1 MRLFENSQIGYGF
14 KTGASSIGKHK
25 AMSITS
31 MITTAA
37 CLLLIAVVFM
47 LGYNLQANVEEF
59 QVDNTML
66 AFVDE
71 TFSENEAMALQS
83 SIEQIDHVVSATFI
97 TREEA
102 MNTYMAEY
110 GEDDATTSRLSPSVF
125 RDRYSVEV
133 DDHGG
138 ISEIAKQVKAIDGID
153 DIRLD
158 EKVSDGFSAVQRVV
172 TVVGIVLA
180 IMLLA
185 IAIVIMTNTINLT
198 MLARKDEISVMK
210 MMGAYDGF
218 IRFPFIVEGCVVGI
232 IGAVIAY
239 LFSSGVYT
247 AVSNMMTKS
256 GALSIVAFMPYK
268 DIALPLAGLMLM
280 LGLGVGIIGSV
291 ITIRKH
297 LRV

>member
-1 MRLFENSQIGYGF
+1 MKLNRFNYLMAQGVKNIFTHGF
-14 KTGASSIGKHK
+14 MSFA
-25 AMSITS
+25 SIT
-31 MITTAA
+31 IIIA
-37 CLLLIAVVFM
+37 CLLIMGSFSLLTLNIDANIDRLQNQNEVIAYVDETLTEDEARAIEPKVAAVPNVASVEFVTREQAMQTFEAEYDSDLFDNIDASVFRHRYVVTLDDLSLMKDTQTALKNVDGIADVTAHLDYAENFITFRNIVSVVSVVLIVILIAVSLF
-47 LGYNLQANVEEF
+47 
-59 QVDNTML
+59 
-66 AFVDE
+66 
-71 TFSENEAMALQS
+71 
-83 SIEQIDHVVSATFI
+83 
-97 TREEA
+97 
-102 MNTYMAEY
+102 
-110 GEDDATTSRLSPSVF
+110 
-125 RDRYSVEV
+125 
-133 DDHGG
+133 
-138 ISEIAKQVKAIDGID
+138 
-153 DIRLD
+153 
-158 EKVSDGFSAVQRVV
+158 
-172 TVVGIVLA
+172 
-180 IMLLA
+180 
-185 IAIVIMTNTINLT
+185 IMTNTINLT

-239 LFSSGVYT
+239 LFSAGVYT

>member
-71 TFSENEAMALQS
+71 TFSEDEARALQS

-158 EKVSDGFSAVQRVV
+158 EKISDGFSAVQRVV

-198 MLARKDEISVMK
+198 MLAR
-210 MMGAYDGF
+210 
-218 IRFPFIVEGCVVGI
+218 
-232 IGAVIAY
+232 
-239 LFSSGVYT
+239 
-247 AVSNMMTKS
+247 
-256 GALSIVAFMPYK
+256 
-268 DIALPLAGLMLM
+268 
-280 LGLGVGIIGSV
+280 
-291 ITIRKH
+291 
-297 LRV
+297 

>member
-1 MRLFENSQIGYGF
+1 
-14 KTGASSIGKHK
+14 
-25 AMSITS
+25 
-31 MITTAA
+31 
-37 CLLLIAVVFM
+37 
-47 LGYNLQANVEEF
+47 
-59 QVDNTML
+59 ML

-71 TFSENEAMALQS
+71 TFSEDDARALQS

-268 DIALPLAGLMLM
+268 DIALPLAGLTLM